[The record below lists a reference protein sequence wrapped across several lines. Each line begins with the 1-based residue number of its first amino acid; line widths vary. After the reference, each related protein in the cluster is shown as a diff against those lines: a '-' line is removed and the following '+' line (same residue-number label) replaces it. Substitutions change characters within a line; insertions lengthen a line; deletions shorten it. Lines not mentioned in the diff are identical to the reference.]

1 MSEMTAEL
9 TARARELLDAL
20 TKAPGEWVSR
30 AQLARATGKNR
41 LSPHDLALLERMAQG
56 GLIEI
61 RQRDSN
67 TPIKIA
73 FDYRAIQQQQEI

>member
-1 MSEMTAEL
+1 MTAEL
-9 TARARELLDAL
+9 TERARELLDAL
-20 TKAPGEWVSR
+20 KKTPGEWVSR
-30 AQLARATGKNR
+30 AQLARDTGKNR
-41 LSPHDLALLERMAQG
+41 LSPHDLALLERMGQG

-73 FDYRAIQQQQEI
+73 FDYRVIQQQET